1 MSEIEIIIKVDKH
14 TRPKGSCV
22 GELVRCQDC
31 KYYEQNDYGS
41 GVCANTNFLAVKSD
55 DYCSYAEKI

>member
-1 MSEIEIIIKVDKH
+1 MNTSATYSTH
-14 TRPKGSCV
+14 YPNYCV

-41 GVCANTNFLAVKSD
+41 GVCANTNFLAVKSND
-55 DYCSYAEKI
+55 FCSYAEKI